1 MQDGIGHLGT
11 GRMDLYATID
21 GVARALS
28 GDRIAFLAIPM
39 TVILYLCGR
48 KAEFSAEAIA
58 STAATVAFSGF
69 NIVAALLF
77 RDPINQGAQAA
88 YDALRIPHLPA
99 GFWDGTPLIV
109 ASLIGLAAKDL
120 ADYVIHR
127 LMHTPWLWPA
137 HAAHHTDTYV
147 NAFTSYRVHF
157 LEGVLMSFTYIL
169 MLTWLQMPDAMP
181 IVIVLSILHNM
192 YVHMD
197 LPFTHGP
204 LKYLIASPVY
214 HRWHHAD
221 VPEAYGKNLANI
233 MPIYDVIFGT
243 YYCPGPVNAP
253 LGALKAGLEDRNPI
267 LIWIYP
273 FQQWGRLIRRALG
286 KAQGAP
292 VARPGLPPAE

>member
-1 MQDGIGHLGT
+1 
-11 GRMDLYATID
+11 MDLYATID
-21 GVARALS
+21 GIARGML
-28 GDRIAFLAIPM
+28 GDRIAFIAIPM
-39 TVILYLCGR
+39 TLCLYWCGR

-77 RDPINQGAQAA
+77 RDPINHAAQAA
-88 YDALRIPHLPA
+88 YDALGIPHLPA
-99 GFWDGTPLIV
+99 GFWAGTPLIV
-109 ASLIGLAAKDL
+109 ASLIGLAAKDF

-127 LMHTPWLWPA
+127 LMHTTWLWPA
-137 HAAHHTDTYV
+137 HAAHHSDTYV

-157 LEGVLMSFTYIL
+157 LEGVLMSFTYIV

-204 LKYLIASPVY
+204 LKYMVASPVY

-233 MPIYDVIFGT
+233 MPVYDVIFGT
-243 YYCPGPVNAP
+243 FYCPGPVNAP
-253 LGALKAGLEDRNPI
+253 LGALKAGLEDRNPV

-273 FQQWGRLIRRALG
+273 FQQWGRLVKRALWS
-286 KAQGAP
+286 
-292 VARPGLPPAE
+292 ARGNRQVGTASDIPPAE